1 MVTESG
7 PLTLHVT
14 CKYPFL
20 NFRFLAAHQ
29 LRCALLPTSTHVA
42 VSEKSVTG
50 VSGSRGRF
58 DRHFG
63 ELLAR
68 QAMSFLLRR
77 ERIDTFVCFRLA
89 FHRASS
95 PQG

>member
-1 MVTESG
+1 M
-7 PLTLHVT
+7 LHVE

-42 VSEKSVTG
+42 VSEKPVAG

-68 QAMSFLLRR
+68 QVMSFLLHG
-77 ERIDTFVCFRLA
+77 ERIDTFIHFRLA
-89 FHRASS
+89 LYRAPS
-95 PQG
+95 PHG